1 MIRPE
6 GVFYTS
12 ESTLVCCY
20 APGLMSYKLMKP
32 TGTLGSVHVL
42 HKGCQSLM
50 PKNVLILSFKKIQ
63 VYIKEICDFV
73 TFFFLFMISKFSSF
87 ARNTTLIKKC
97 DTAAILRNEIF
108 RLRVFSEG
116 DSICVT
122 LKNTNQNI
130 VQYHLVFFGV
140 CGLSEISTMFV
151 VSFIY
156 FLIRLR
162 L

>member
-1 MIRPE
+1 MRSFFLPNWSPPDDPARSLPAEGRLFFLYKKHYMI
-6 GVFYTS
+6 S
-12 ESTLVCCY
+12 S
-20 APGLMSYKLMKP
+20 
-32 TGTLGSVHVL
+32 
-42 HKGCQSLM
+42 SL
-50 PKNVLILSFKKIQ
+50 KFL
-63 VYIKEICDFV
+63 YIKEICDFV

-130 VQYHLVFFGV
+130 VQYHLVFFSV
-140 CGLSEISTMFV
+140 CGLSEIRTMFV
-151 VSFIY
+151 VSFIH
-156 FLIRLR
+156 FLLRLR

>member
-1 MIRPE
+1 MIC
-6 GVFYTS
+6 S
-12 ESTLVCCY
+12 
-20 APGLMSYKLMKP
+20 
-32 TGTLGSVHVL
+32 
-42 HKGCQSLM
+42 SLKF
-50 PKNVLILSFKKIQ
+50 P
-63 VYIKEICDFV
+63 YIKEICDFV

-140 CGLSEISTMFV
+140 CGLSEIRTMFV

-156 FLIRLR
+156 FLLRLR
-162 L
+162 LWKCAQSTDLVPENRSCVALFYQSSISRRARDLRNHKKEKKRDGIAAGG